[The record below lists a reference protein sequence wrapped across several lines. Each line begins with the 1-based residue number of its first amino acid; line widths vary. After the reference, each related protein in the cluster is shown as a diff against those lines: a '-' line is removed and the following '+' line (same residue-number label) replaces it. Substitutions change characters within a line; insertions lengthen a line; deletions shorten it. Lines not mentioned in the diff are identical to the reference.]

1 MGWFGES
8 TAHKQNRYQKE
19 QNAILQQYNLENM
32 EIQQGYN
39 IENMERQWNYDLQAF
54 QMENEYNSP
63 IAQRERMHQAG
74 LNPNWSDTAAIGQ
87 MDSGVSPAMPAG
99 GAHGSS
105 PVSGSDMSDMAQLAQ
120 MAMMRKQQQQIDADI
135 DLKKAQADKTL
146 SEKNLN
152 EMEFTERPKNYR
164 SERQTKQTQGWLN
177 QSQASYYDAQ
187 KLVTDKAY
195 QWYDANQNAQIE
207 RYISEL
213 HLNEEQANKI
223 RAMLP
228 YDMKESMARTANYA
242 SQTYRN
248 YEEVKQQKYSL
259 VLRGKEINIAAA
271 TLKEM
276 HRHNVSLEKLQKFS
290 SEVLAEFQKSQ
301 TRGQDIK
308 NDIWDIER
316 LMSRYSVKNGIAQ
329 ELLNT
334 QLQVLRTNMYLAE
347 EQIKNT
353 HADTENKENIVTNA
367 IVSSLCGRVVDFGF
381 QNGKK

>member
-381 QNGKK
+381 QNGK

>member
-164 SERQTKQTQGWLN
+164 TERQTKQTQGWLN
-177 QSQASYYDAQ
+177 QSQAGYYDAQ

-195 QWYDANQNAQIE
+195 EWYDANQNAQIE

-248 YEEVKQQKYSL
+248 YEEVKQQRYSL
-259 VLRGKEINIAAA
+259 VLRGKEINIASA

-308 NDIWDIER
+308 NDIWDVER

-367 IVSSLCGRVVDFGF
+367 ILSSLCGRVVDFGF
-381 QNGKK
+381 QNGK

>member
-195 QWYDANQNAQIE
+195 EWYDANQNAQIE

-367 IVSSLCGRVVDFGF
+367 ILSSLCGRVVDFGF
-381 QNGKK
+381 QNGK